1 MDISRQQYGFIESGK
16 RQPDMNLSTAIKL
29 SEIFDITLEEISKLE
44 QEMYSSIRQNL

>member
-1 MDISRQQYGFIESGK
+1 
-16 RQPDMNLSTAIKL
+16 MNLSTAIKL